1 MTAIA
6 RSDFR
11 DAVDTLLQ
19 AQQAATPGT
28 LRDTMRLGPSQM
40 AGEKPVAWQG
50 EITDEFDYD
59 SGIRF
64 RTMTQQVQLATTFP
78 ADIPS
83 DDFDDLMDA
92 LVERFTANADA
103 VATAFRASTNVIAGG
118 DSVLELMR
126 IDPTEYAI
134 ARADGASNVY
144 RSALLTIRLRIQEG
158 RL

>member
-50 EITDEFDYD
+50 EITDDLEYD
-59 SGIRF
+59 GGTRS
-64 RTMTQQVQLATTFP
+64 RTMTQQVQIATTFP

-92 LVERFTANADA
+92 LVERFTAGYNA
-103 VATAFRASTNVIAGG
+103 VATAFRAANNVIAGG
-118 DSVLELMR
+118 DSVLELIR
-126 IDPTEYAI
+126 VEPTEYVI
-134 ARADGASNVY
+134 ARADGVSNVY
-144 RSALLTIRLRIQEG
+144 RSALLTIRLRILEG